1 MLNSGGE
8 AMVQRKWVKFFL
20 TIITFIFFFGPQVT
34 LYAQPYAL
42 EPFVGISVPTTI
54 DLGSINQFGQ
64 QTFNSVVKAHIIAN
78 CPHHIEAS
86 IGAFANS
93 AGDLIPKERTKVEM
107 VPPLSSP
114 IGTPVGGVDVNIN
127 LMFTI
132 DIQSSDPAGKYTG
145 TLVLTVTAG
154 P

>member
-1 MLNSGGE
+1 M
-8 AMVQRKWVKFFL
+8 AQRGCAAFFL
-20 TIITFIFFFGPQVT
+20 IIAFIFFFGGQVT
-34 LYAQPYAL
+34 LYAQPYLL
-42 EPFVGISVPTTI
+42 EPFVSISVPTKI
-54 DLGSINQFGQ
+54 DLGTVTPYGQ
-64 QTFNSVVKAHIIAN
+64 QIFNSTITVHIIAN

-86 IGAFANS
+86 IEAFSNPE
-93 AGDLIPKERTKVEM
+93 GGLIPKERTKVEM

-114 IGTPVGGVDVNIN
+114 KGTPIGGVDVNIN

-132 DIQSSDPAGKYTG
+132 DIESGDPAGKYTG